1 MKHCPECN
9 FSFPDFYRVCD
20 FDGTELVPDPER
32 LALIKVPIKAPP
44 RPSRLRRSLKA
55 PMLFTSLAILVLFLS
70 AVLIAHFESAT
81 ESVPVVKEQPSPNSP
96 GIANSVAQAS
106 NQSPAEIKT
115 PATSTGSNITNSDTS
130 PGSSAAS
137 VRRPATTARTLVRVH
152 QRNSVGS
159 RSQKSEVARRTNA
172 QRISNEKQ
180 PKLVAVLKTTWR
192 VLTKPF
198 KF

>member
-1 MKHCPECN
+1 MKHCPACN

-55 PMLFTSLAILVLFLS
+55 PMLLTSLAILGLFLS

-81 ESVPVVKEQPSPNSP
+81 EPVPVVKEQPSPNSS
-96 GIANSVAQAS
+96 GIANSVAQTS
-106 NQSPAEIKT
+106 EQSPAQIKT
-115 PATSTGSNITNSDTS
+115 PATSKRGSSTNSDTS

-137 VRRPATTARTLVRVH
+137 ARRQATTSRTLARLH
-152 QRNSVGS
+152 QRSSNGS
-159 RSQKSEVARRTNA
+159 RSRKSEVARRTDA

-192 VLTKPF
+192 VLRKPF
-198 KF
+198 NF